1 MTNLRPEIRPD
12 GVRLLLDGGMGQELA
27 ARGIDTA
34 SSGLWSAQALV
45 DRPEVVIAAHRAF
58 IDAGADVITTNTYAT
73 TRRRLDAGGVGD
85 AYERLNRTAGM
96 LAAQARDESCRDVSI
111 VGSLPPLHG
120 SYRPDR
126 VRSVDEIEPQ
136 YLEQAEILAPYVDGF
151 LCETMST
158 ASEARAAARG
168 AAATGLPVWVSWTVA
183 DDGSGRLRSGETV
196 SEAVEALEDI
206 DVVALLLNCSMP
218 ESIGAALPELAASAG
233 VAFGAYANGFQAITA
248 DHDVADGRR
257 VPDARAELDPTEY
270 ARHAGH
276 WLDVGAR
283 VIGGCCEVGPSHIAM
298 LRPMID
304 RRGRE

>member
-1 MTNLRPEIRPD
+1 MRPGILD
-12 GVRLLLDGGMGQELA
+12 GGVRLVLDGGMGQELA

-34 SSGLWSAQALV
+34 SSGLWSAQALI
-45 DRPEVVIAAHRAF
+45 DRPEIIVETHRDF

-73 TRRRLDAGGVGD
+73 TRRRLEAGGVGD
-85 AYERLNRTAGM
+85 AFERLNRTAGT
-96 LAAQARDESCRDVSI
+96 LAAQAREESGRHVSI

-120 SYRPDR
+120 SYQPDR
-126 VRSVDEIEPQ
+126 VRSIDEIEPQ
-136 YLEQAEILAPYVDGF
+136 YREQAEVLAPFVDGF

-183 DDGSGRLRSGETV
+183 DDGSGRLRSGEGI
-196 SEAVEALEDI
+196 SEAVAALS
-206 DVVALLLNCSMP
+206 DVDVAAVLLNCSMP
-218 ESIGAALPELAASAG
+218 ESIGGALPALAASAG
-233 VAFGAYANGFQAITA
+233 VAFGAYANGFQAIAA

-257 VPDARAELDPTEY
+257 VPNARADLDPAAY
-270 ARHAGH
+270 ARHAGY

-298 LRPMID
+298 LRALLD
-304 RRGRE
+304 ERARV